1 MIRKFRKLK
10 QIKGDISLPGDK
22 SISHRALI
30 FSSMAKG
37 TSVINNLADGIDV
50 QSTLNCLKQ
59 LGVKFNKD
67 KESIIVEGV
76 GLKGFQVP
84 SRPLDCGNSGTTAR
98 LLSGLLIAQN
108 FESKIIGDESLSN
121 RPMERL
127 VEPLKLMGGNL
138 SASKNNTLP
147 LIIKSANE
155 LQSINYELIIPSA
168 QVKSSIHIA
177 SLHSNEESS
186 VIESVITRD
195 HTERLLNLEV
205 IKEKNK
211 LISKSSIKNYP
222 TPKEYLIPGDISS
235 AAFLIIAALLNKKS
249 ELIIRNV
256 TLNKT
261 RFAYIEVL
269 KNMGGLID
277 IIKYNVSNYEKYGDL
292 LITSSELQNIEIE
305 EHIIP
310 SLIDEIPILAVAGAF
325 AKGKFEI
332 RNCNELRVKESD
344 RIKSICINLRIAGF
358 EVEEYED
365 GFAFDGEVSDKE
377 LLFDSFGDHRI
388 AMAFSILLMLSE
400 KGGAVKGFE
409 SVNISNPGFI
419 NQINSICK
427 FC

>member
-30 FSSMAKG
+30 FSGMAKG
-37 TSVINNLADGIDV
+37 TSVINNLSDGIDV
-50 QSTLNCLKQ
+50 QSTINCLKL

-67 KESIIVEGV
+67 KESIKVEGV

-121 RPMERL
+121 RPMKRL
-127 VEPLKLMGGNL
+127 IEPLKLMGGNL

-147 LIIKSANE
+147 LNIKPANE
-155 LQSINYELIIPSA
+155 LRPINYELIVPSA
-168 QVKSSIHIA
+168 QVKSSVHIA
-177 SLHSNEESS
+177 SLHNKEESS

-205 IKEKNK
+205 ITEKNK

-235 AAFLIIAALLNKKS
+235 AAFLIIAALLNKNS

-256 TLNKT
+256 SLNKT
-261 RFAYIEVL
+261 RFAFIEVL
-269 KNMGGLID
+269 KNMGGMID
-277 IIKYNVSNYEKYGDL
+277 IIKYNVSNYEEYGDL

-344 RIKSICINLRIAGF
+344 RIKSFCSNLRIAGF

-388 AMAFSILLMLSE
+388 AMAFSIILMLSE
-400 KGGAVKGFE
+400 KGGTVKGFE